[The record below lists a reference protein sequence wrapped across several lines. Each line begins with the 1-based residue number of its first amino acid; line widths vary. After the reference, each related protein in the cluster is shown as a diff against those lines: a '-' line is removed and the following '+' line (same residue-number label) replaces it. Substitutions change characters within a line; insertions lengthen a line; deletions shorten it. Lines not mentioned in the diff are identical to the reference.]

1 MTSHGFRTAFSRLGP
16 IALLLVVAA
25 CVPKLPGSGKPPTL
39 YELTPKSTFSA
50 DLPNADWQLVIEVP
64 SAPSSLESNRIMVR
78 ETETKISFVKDA
90 AWADRAPSLIQT
102 LLVES
107 FENSGRIIA
116 VGRESVGL
124 RSDFVLKT
132 DLREFQIEQYGQ
144 RQVRVRVNVKLVQM
158 PERLIV
164 GSLNS
169 DKVAPAGTTLESAV
183 TAFDVALGKVLKEIG
198 EWTLRAGA
206 ARAK

>member
-1 MTSHGFRTAFSRLGP
+1 MIRHGSRTVLRLLP
-16 IALLLVVAA
+16 IALLLLAAA

-39 YELTPKSTFSA
+39 YELTPKSTFSP
-50 DLPNADWQLVIEVP
+50 DLPHVDWQLVIEVP
-64 SAPSSLESNRIMVR
+64 SAPSSLQSNRIMVR

-116 VGRESVGL
+116 VGRESIGL

-164 GSLNS
+164 GSLNA
-169 DKVAPAGTTLESAV
+169 DHVAPAGDSLESAV
-183 TAFDVALGKVLKEIG
+183 TAFDAALGKVLKEIV
-198 EWTLRAGA
+198 EWTLQAGA
-206 ARAK
+206 ARPG

>member
-1 MTSHGFRTAFSRLGP
+1 MTNHGSWRLLSRAAPFVL
-16 IALLLVVAA
+16 LLLVAA
-25 CVPKLPGSGKPPTL
+25 CGLKLPGTGKPPTL
-39 YELTPKSTFSA
+39 YELTPKSTFPS
-50 DLPNADWQLVIEVP
+50 DLPTVDWQLVIEVP

-78 ETETKISFVKDA
+78 ETATKISFVKDA

-132 DLREFQIEQYGQ
+132 DLREFQIEQYGE
-144 RQVRVRVNVKLVQM
+144 RQVRVRVNAKLVQM

-164 GSLNS
+164 GSLSS
-169 DKVAPAGTTLESAV
+169 DVVAPAGTTLDSAI
-183 TAFDVALGKVLKEIG
+183 TAFDHTLGKVLKEIV
-198 EWTLRAGA
+198 EWTLLTGA
-206 ARAK
+206 ARAE